1 MAVDQSMAVA
11 NWMPDPQELDMFK
24 KHFAPKDTTS
34 DEWAIFLETCRIYR
48 LSPMRKQIYLIGRWN
63 SEKKRMVNTPQISI
77 GGLRGKAL
85 ETNEFEGTTEPE
97 WGDENGNWYKLWPK
111 KLGKYPYAARIG
123 VYRRGFRAPKWGVAY
138 WDGLAQY
145 TGKDDKRRLT
155 HFWEDMGPHM
165 LIKCAEADALRGA
178 FEEVCG
184 GLYIHEE
191 MQQADGD
198 NVVTVIPVVDQSDPE
213 TDEVLKETAKNAR
226 SNGGVAPT
234 PAPKQQAQRPAPV
247 PPQTPAQTETNKEPT
262 PLNKIPVKSAI
273 KKDVENGGYAAP
285 GGGVLKWVDFVEL
298 AFSKQ
303 LNAKQFTLD
312 QLLNAEWNPKYCEHA
327 AAFLAALKKAA

>member
-1 MAVDQSMAVA
+1 MAVDTSMAVA
-11 NWMPDPQELDMFK
+11 NWMPDQQELDIFK
-24 KHFAPKDTTS
+24 KHFAPKDTTAE
-34 DEWAIFLETCRIYR
+34 EWSIFLETCRMYR
-48 LSPMRKQIYLIGRWN
+48 LSPMRKQIYLIGRY
-63 SEKKRMVNTPQISI
+63 SQEKNRKVNTPQISI
-77 GGLRGKAL
+77 GGLRAKAL
-85 ETNEFEGTTEPE
+85 ETHEFEGTTEPE
-97 WGDENGNWYKLWPK
+97 WGDEDGNWYKLWPK

-123 VYRRGFRAPKWGVAY
+123 VYRKNFRAPKWGVAY

-145 TGKDDKRRLT
+145 AGKDDKKRLT

-226 SNGGVAPT
+226 SNGGVAP
-234 PAPKQQAQRPAPV
+234 A
-247 PPQTPAQTETNKEPT
+247 PAQTETNKKPT

-285 GGGVLKWVDFVEL
+285 GGGILKWVDFVEL

-303 LNAKQFTLD
+303 LNAKQFTRD
-312 QLLNAEWNPKYCEHA
+312 QLLSAEWNPKYCEHA
-327 AAFLAALKKAA
+327 AAFLATLKKAA